1 MFINLFITYFFYYD
15 LNAITWS
22 IYEHSGIIN
31 RNILYPLI
39 NEAQKNNNFDL
50 PLSPSL
56 SLPLPPS
63 SYVYTHESCC
73 LLLLITAV
81 WRSERRGRGGGKGGA
96 VMCLLNTSLLSPAQ
110 CGCVYIIQILVIF
123 VSCRPKTPS
132 DRES

>member
-56 SLPLPPS
+56 SLPPPI
-63 SYVYTHESCC
+63 Y
-73 LLLLITAV
+73 
-81 WRSERRGRGGGKGGA
+81 
-96 VMCLLNTSLLSPAQ
+96 N
-110 CGCVYIIQILVIF
+110 VYIPTSPV
-123 VSCRPKTPS
+123 VYYY
-132 DRES
+132 